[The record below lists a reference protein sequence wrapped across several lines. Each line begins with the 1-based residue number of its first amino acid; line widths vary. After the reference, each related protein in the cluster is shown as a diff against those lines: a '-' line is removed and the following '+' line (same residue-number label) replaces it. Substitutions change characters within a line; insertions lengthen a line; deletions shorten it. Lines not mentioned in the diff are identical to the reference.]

1 VSARDEILNAV
12 RLGAPPARS
21 LPPDVV
27 AAVPIA
33 HKRLVDGFAAA
44 AAASGAS
51 IVHARAG
58 DAAAVCDGLYSGAG
72 RRISVVG
79 PVDPTLS
86 DAPRRAFA
94 DTDVFCCAASLGI
107 VENGAVWLPLS
118 QLRHRAAL
126 FLATNVIVL
135 LDSMAIV
142 PTFHDA
148 YEYVDVS
155 REAFGVFV
163 AGPSKT
169 ADIEQ
174 SLVVGAHGPKSLTIV
189 LTDHAGR
196 PALDQPQSS

>member
-1 VSARDEILNAV
+1 MSARDEILNAV
-12 RLGAPPARS
+12 RRGTAPARA
-21 LPPDVV
+21 LPGDIV
-27 AAVPIA
+27 AAVPVLRQ
-33 HKRLVDGFAAA
+33 RLVDGFAAS

-51 IVHARAG
+51 IVHARAV
-58 DAAAVCDGLYSGAG
+58 DAAAVCDRLYPDAV

-79 PVDPTLS
+79 PVDPTLA

-94 DTDVFCCAASLGI
+94 DTDVFCCAASVGI

-118 QLRHRAAL
+118 QLRYRAAL
-126 FLATNVIVL
+126 FLATNVIVV
-135 LDSMAIV
+135 LDSSALV

-148 YEYVDVS
+148 YEYVNVS

-189 LTDHAGR
+189 LTD
-196 PALDQPQSS
+196 PC